1 MYIYQEVKEM
11 EELVKIAN
19 SMKPDIER
27 AGKENG
33 LRIIEKMKKDVL
45 RWKSYCEA
53 NNLEEEDYLYSKDI
67 DHFQE
72 GVKDMEED
80 LRKLKEIWRECKEEL
95 LVLDL
100 KTAWEEA
107 QSMKSR
113 FKEEYEKQEPGS
125 TERNQ
130 AYARLIDINRICNDI
145 NSVLDP
151 KKVVDKGKLVR
162 EIFFTLKYCR
172 EYKNMINGVLF

>member
-1 MYIYQEVKEM
+1 MKV
-11 EELVKIAN
+11 AD
-19 SMKPDIER
+19 SMKPDIQR
-27 AGKENG
+27 AGNEEG
-33 LRIIEKMKKDVL
+33 LRIIERIKKDVL
-45 RWKSYCEA
+45 GWKNYCEN
-53 NNLEEEDYLYSKDI
+53 NNLTEDDYLYSKQLDLFQDGLRDI
-67 DHFQE
+67 E
-72 GVKDMEED
+72 ND
-80 LRKLKEIWRECKEEL
+80 LRKVKEIWRECKKEL
-95 LVLDL
+95 LILDL
-100 KTAWEEA
+100 KMAWEEA

-125 TERNQ
+125 KERNQ

-151 KKVVDKGKLVR
+151 KKVVDKCKLVR